1 MINTSVI
8 NLTLILKKGVD
19 ELARPI
25 KDGVDYFPKD
35 TDFYSDD
42 KVRLLRA
49 EFGAKGMYMIDY
61 LLCEIYRK
69 NGYFLKWDKKQ
80 LFLVSDGAGC
90 GCTPEYISEFISGC
104 IRCSFFDQRVF
115 NMFGVI
121 TSAGIQRRYMRM
133 LNSRTSITIIK
144 EYFLLDI
151 NDKNDVPTSI
161 LNKVMFKSIKSTE
174 NPDKS
179 TENPDKSTENQENK
193 KKRKVSKDTQNK
205 SNNILI
211 DVPEEIR
218 AQWDA
223 YVAMRKQQKKPLTQ
237 RAADLAMAK
246 LQKLAPNDYKLQ
258 GLILDQSVF
267 NCWQGLFA
275 LKNEGGSN
283 FGRPNSEFKPSR
295 T

>member
-283 FGRPNSEFKPSR
+283 FDRPNSEFKPSR

>member
-1 MINTSVI
+1 M
-8 NLTLILKKGVD
+8 
-19 ELARPI
+19 ARPI

-121 TSAGIQRRYMRM
+121 TSAGIQLTFDGDQCKYETTGC
-133 LNSRTSITIIK
+133 NRTGCMFCAFGLHLEKGKTRFQLLK
-144 EYFLLDI
+144 ETHPKQYEYCI
-151 NDKNDVPTSI
+151 NGGEFVNGVWQP
-161 LNKVMFKSIKSTE
+161 
-174 NPDKS
+174 
-179 TENPDKSTENQENK
+179 NK
-193 KKRKVSKDTQNK
+193 KGLGLGYVFDEINK
-205 SNNILI
+205 IYGN
-211 DVPEEIR
+211 DFIR
-218 AQWDA
+218 
-223 YVAMRKQQKKPLTQ
+223 Y
-237 RAADLAMAK
+237 
-246 LQKLAPNDYKLQ
+246 
-258 GLILDQSVF
+258 
-267 NCWQGLFA
+267 
-275 LKNEGGSN
+275 E
-283 FGRPNSEFKPSR
+283 
-295 T
+295 